1 MATHRGEVAHHEVS
15 SEGGVKEESKS
26 PLERPTIGC
35 GEEPLSRIWQESS
48 KVVLYNSLQY
58 STEQRVTSWFHT
70 FAMLICFTECI
81 VGHETLNG
89 EW

>member
-1 MATHRGEVAHHEVS
+1 MATHRGKVAHHEVS

-58 STEQRVTSWFHT
+58 STEQSTWTGREPVHVIARALWNV
-70 FAMLICFTECI
+70 CNCE
-81 VGHETLNG
+81 G
-89 EW
+89 